1 VTGDHFAI
9 AARADRDWR
18 ALCAPSSGPRSRT
31 TPRYATAP
39 AKRAMEELEGGP
51 TRAFRRAASTRAP
64 WPSPIRSSPRGH
76 FVDVPHPTIGR
87 TVIEAPRFQLSRT
100 PAVLSD
106 PAPSFGDSTQW
117 VLESVLG
124 YDDDRMPNSAS
135 SNSARPTHELP

>member
-1 VTGDHFAI
+1 
-9 AARADRDWR
+9 
-18 ALCAPSSGPRSRT
+18 
-31 TPRYATAP
+31 
-39 AKRAMEELEGGP
+39 MEELECRLHDAGVPESGVYKSP
-51 TRAFRRAASTRAP
+51 VAVADPQLAA
-64 WPSPIRSSPRGH
+64 RGH

-124 YDDDRMPNSAS
+124 YDDDRIA
-135 SNSARPTHELP
+135 ELGVLE